1 MSANYYSQTPNFVS
15 ASSEDVD
22 PRTRLFSFQHS
33 LGQIIGNSAMGPELT
48 FSIGYSA
55 TTATD
60 YYDLGIGIAP
70 ALTVYDDTN
79 GQLSLASG
87 ESYRVDASVNP
98 PIVQQNK
105 MRTFDFI
112 RISNP
117 DGSYGFRVIEND
129 GSVTD
134 LTEYDSGIYVTTR
147 IYTSLGYSLNIN
159 WDFTSSWGWG
169 IDSIVDDSGI
179 THLKFDHDAGP
190 ALTFYP
196 GSSEEYTITLQKSNG
211 YLFAISHSGLP
222 EGQWQYFYDDVGMG
236 DGLLTLTKTQA
247 ITGLIKSV
255 TYNNDTANG
264 LMLFPVQSGEGALP
278 AVTELVVDPGFDQPT
293 MITTYTPDTP
303 QGFPN
308 YLGYDAPQGGQW
320 DSSTDYVY
328 SLAGQDYVYTTTLTQ
343 TDSDGQEIITTYTYN
358 SYHLLSKMEIVQGD
372 TYYSAET
379 YYYADAWQADHPDT
393 SYDDLPAQYQ
403 YPLTQT
409 LTWTDGSGTRSEL
422 TQYQYDDFGN
432 LTQQIDPDGTQTDYE
447 FYSPDGEADSADG
460 YTGCPADVNGFAN
473 LVKSKTVTPAP
484 SDYDDVPIRTTY
496 TRYGSFA
503 ALNDR
508 PMTTSIVKVKESLV
522 KLTDYGKQ
530 PLTMLDTQYYSD
542 DKTSFKYGHI
552 ATKSSTN
559 YNTDSTGSTPYVTTQ
574 AHEYTLTDMSLESTV
589 VVTSFDNFSLTGI
602 MARSCYSG
610 KLISLTNLNGTP
622 HTYYYTSSGHF
633 DHMYAH
639 EGDAQYERTARADY
653 MMETDEYG
661 NVSKLSTT
669 ITNYNGNI
677 SRLNYDSCGRV
688 ISIEKNS
695 VDLTG
700 SDFSTILTRKY
711 DSVGRILFEAVTDSY
726 INDAGAVLSAT
737 VNIKTRY
744 DDWGRPCA
752 HEFFSDNDNPDGS
765 VYLTREMQFS
775 SVGHTISKKFQSAA
789 GKIASNSMVTLNNQ
803 AVPESITQYDA
814 AGKIY
819 SVTQSY
825 YDGLKRLCKSTDELD
840 RSTLYEYD
848 DFDRVYKST
857 YADGTVVIKTFAPQF
872 IHEMV
877 TTITV
882 IDVDGTEYLMGSRE
896 VDGLGRVKN
905 STVGGRYES
914 YTYNGN
920 ALDPS
925 CFTDSLNRMFTYE
938 YDPMLENALNSII
951 VKDNDTETRQGY
963 TYFKNNGFL
972 DTVTESGQQTNSYTW
987 NSAGSVQTET
997 IINSLGSKTPVY
1009 TWIAMNKPVSYTD
1022 MSGKAQWLDYYLS
1035 GKDACKPWTI
1045 SDPALTIAF
1054 EYDEF
1059 GRLFT
1064 QAAQSIGESTSLVT
1078 KIEYDDYSRE
1088 QTRTITPD
1096 SGESIIITT
1105 EYFENNQV
1113 SRAKIEQGTETLSDN
1128 HYYYDSR
1135 NRLHCHKCSGSSL
1148 PKDGYGQEFVSQ
1160 TFEYDCLDNIQTCTT
1175 VSSSGAIDTATFIYE
1190 NSSDPT
1196 QLTSIGHQG
1205 NPAYPSVINLYYY
1218 DDGRLQYDEAGR
1230 TLTYDASGRL
1240 FTIETTDGT
1249 QSSYGYDGLHNLVF
1263 QSINS
1268 AEQYLYYRGA
1278 QLINQVRQ
1286 SEQQQDR
1293 IISGLSGTAAVSHEQ
1308 I

>member
-48 FSIGYSA
+48 FSISYSA
-55 TTATD
+55 TSGTD

-70 ALTVYDDTN
+70 ALTLFDYTN

-87 ESYRVDASVNP
+87 ESYTVDASVNP
-98 PIVQQNK
+98 PIVRQNK
-105 MRTFDFI
+105 MRNFDFI

-117 DGSYGFRVIEND
+117 DGSDGFRVIEND

-147 IYTSLGYSLNIN
+147 IYTALGYSLNIN
-159 WDFTSSWGWG
+159 WDFTSWGWG
-169 IDSIVDDSGI
+169 IDSIVDDSGV
-179 THLKFDHDAGP
+179 THLIFDHDAGP

-211 YLFAISHSGLP
+211 YLSAISHSGLP

-255 TYNNDTANG
+255 IYNSGTTNG
-264 LMLFPVQSGEGALP
+264 LMLFPDQSGEGSLP
-278 AVTELVVDPGFDQPT
+278 AVTELVIDPGFDQPQ
-293 MITTYTPDTP
+293 MITTYTPDTL

-320 DSSTDYVY
+320 DASTDYVY
-328 SLAGQDYVYTTTLTQ
+328 SLAGQDYFYSTTLTQ
-343 TDSDGQEIITTYTYN
+343 TDSDGQEITTTYTYN
-358 SYHLLSKMEIVQGD
+358 NYHLLSKLEVLQGD
-372 TYYSAET
+372 THYTSET

-409 LTWTDGSGTRSEL
+409 LTWTDSSGTRSEL

-432 LTQQIDPDGTQTDYE
+432 LTQQIDPDGIQTDYE
-447 FYSPDGEADSADG
+447 YYSADGEADSADD
-460 YTGCPADVNGFAN
+460 YTGCPADPNGFAN
-473 LVKSKTVTPAP
+473 LVKSKKVTPAP
-484 SDYDDVPIRTTY
+484 SEYVDVPIRATY
-496 TRYGSFA
+496 YRYGSLD
-503 ALNDR
+503 ALDDR
-508 PMTTSIVKVKESLV
+508 PMTTSLVKVKESSV
-522 KLTDYGKQ
+522 KLTDSGKQ
-530 PLTMLDTQYYSD
+530 SLTTLDTKYYSD
-542 DKTSFKYGHI
+542 DKKSFKYGHI
-552 ATKSSTN
+552 SAKNTTI
-559 YNTDSTGSTPYVTTQ
+559 YNTGSTGSTSYLTSQ
-574 AHEYTLTDMSLESTV
+574 AHDYTLTDMNLESTV
-589 VVTSFDNFSLTGI
+589 VITSFDNFSLTGV

-610 KLISLTNLNGTP
+610 KLVSLTNFNGTP

-653 MMETDEYG
+653 MMETDNYG
-661 NVSKLSTT
+661 NVTKLSTT
-669 ITNYNGNI
+669 ITNYNGNA
-677 SRLNYDSCGRV
+677 SRLNYDSFGRV
-688 ISIEKNS
+688 ISIEKNIAE
-695 VDLTG
+695 LTG
-700 SDFSTILTRKY
+700 TDFSTILTRKY
-711 DSVGRILFEAVTDSY
+711 DSVGRILFEEVTDSY
-726 INDAGAVLSAT
+726 INDAGKVLSAT

-744 DDWGRPCA
+744 DDWGRSCA
-752 HEFFSDNDNPDGS
+752 HELFSDSDNPDGS
-765 VYLTREMQFS
+765 VYLTRAMQFS
-775 SVGHTISKKFQSAA
+775 SVGHTISKKFQSAS
-789 GKIASNSMVTLNNQ
+789 GKIESNSIVMLNNQ
-803 AVPESITQYDA
+803 AVPESITQYDSK
-814 AGKIY
+814 GNIY
-819 SVTQSY
+819 STTQSY
-825 YDGLKRLCKSTDELD
+825 YDGLKRLRKLIDQLD
-840 RSTLYEYD
+840 HPTLYEYD

-857 YADGTVVIKTFAPQF
+857 YADGTVVTKTFAPQF
-872 IHEMV
+872 THEMV

-882 IDVDGTEYLMGSRE
+882 TDVDGTSYLLGSRE
-896 VDGLGRVKN
+896 VDGLGRVNN

-914 YTYNGN
+914 YTYVGSK
-920 ALDPS
+920 LDPDS
-925 CFTDSLNRMFTYE
+925 FTDSLSRVFTYTYE
-938 YDPMLENALNSII
+938 PMLENALSNITAI
-951 VKDNDTETRQGY
+951 DKENETQQGY
-963 TYFKNNGFL
+963 TYFKNSGFL
-972 DTVTESGQQTNSYTW
+972 DTVTENCQLTNSYTW
-987 NSAGSVQTET
+987 YNSGSVETET
-997 IINSLGSKTPVY
+997 IANNLGSKQPLY
-1009 TWIAMNKPVSYTD
+1009 TWSVLNKPVSYTD

-1045 SDPALTIAF
+1045 SDPAVTITF
-1054 EYDEF
+1054 GYDEF
-1059 GRLFT
+1059 GRLLT
-1064 QAAQSIGESTSLVT
+1064 QTAQSVSESTCLT
-1078 KIEYDDYSRE
+1078 TQIEYDDYSRE
-1088 QTRTITPD
+1088 QTRTIIPD

-1113 SRAKIEQGTETLSDN
+1113 SRVKIEQGTETLSDN

-1135 NRLHCHKCSGSSL
+1135 NRLHCHECSGSSL

-1160 TFEYDCLDNIQTCTT
+1160 TFEYDCLNNIKTCTT
-1175 VSSSGAIDTATFIYE
+1175 LSSSDVKDIATFIYE

-1218 DDGRLQYDEAGR
+1218 DDGQLHYDEAGR
-1230 TLTYDASGRL
+1230 VLTYDASGRL
-1240 FTIETTDGT
+1240 FSIEATDGA

-1263 QSINS
+1263 QSINGE
-1268 AEQYLYYRGA
+1268 EQYLYYRGA
-1278 QLINQVRQ
+1278 QLVNQVRQ

-1308 I
+1308 L